1 MAIINGRIQR
11 RGSRC
16 NADINMTN
24 LMDVMMVLLV
34 VFMVAAP
41 LMTSGIPLALP
52 KVGGGTL
59 NGKDTSI
66 NISVDK
72 DGHYHI
78 ERDYTPQ
85 TFFETY
91 IGSALSETVS
101 IINAPTDDKPYHR
114 TYTVSML
121 GNVVGGEKVCYL
133 NLPIAEFKEMIIRQL
148 KNGELVWFGSDVGK
162 SGNRSEGI
170 WDTGAFDYE
179 LLTGLDLEISKKDGL
194 DYRFSS
200 MGHAMVLT
208 GVNLDDSGMP
218 TRWKIENSWGSEN
231 GDKGYYV
238 CSDAW
243 FDRYV
248 YQAVVNRSTLGDK
261 AKLLDQEPIVLKPWD
276 PMGSLAL

>member
-1 MAIINGRIQR
+1 M
-11 RGSRC
+11 
-16 NADINMTN
+16 
-24 LMDVMMVLLV
+24 
-34 VFMVAAP
+34 
-41 LMTSGIPLALP
+41 
-52 KVGGGTL
+52 
-59 NGKDTSI
+59 
-66 NISVDK
+66 
-72 DGHYHI
+72 
-78 ERDYTPQ
+78 
-85 TFFETY
+85 
-91 IGSALSETVS
+91 
-101 IINAPTDDKPYHR
+101 
-114 TYTVSML
+114 
-121 GNVVGGEKVCYL
+121 
-133 NLPIAEFKEMIIRQL
+133 PIAEFKEMIIRQL

>member
-1 MAIINGRIQR
+1 
-11 RGSRC
+11 
-16 NADINMTN
+16 
-24 LMDVMMVLLV
+24 
-34 VFMVAAP
+34 
-41 LMTSGIPLALP
+41 
-52 KVGGGTL
+52 
-59 NGKDTSI
+59 
-66 NISVDK
+66 
-72 DGHYHI
+72 
-78 ERDYTPQ
+78 
-85 TFFETY
+85 
-91 IGSALSETVS
+91 
-101 IINAPTDDKPYHR
+101 
-114 TYTVSML
+114 ML

-261 AKLLDQEPIVLKPWD
+261 TKLLDQEPIVLKPWD